1 MQALSKKLRHRV
13 LHKFVRDG
21 LFRLILIGG
30 LRRKAVCHQ
39 HQTVGHVL
47 KRDLRFRLRV
57 FVRRLEIRVDGVD
70 ERVFGRLLRRT
81 AILEPR
87 RVVIVLE
94 AVDLV
99 RKAQRRRNFHLVFW
113 LILAVAAL
121 ALGLPELR
129 HRERLILG
137 QLADIIENAV
147 FIVKV
152 RRLKLPGR
160 GLVAE
165 AERHAR
171 VHDRLPLERIFVVF
185 LGDIDVREHVEIGK
199 PAERGAGLFPVGGL
213 LFELPDNFA
222 PLKVERVF
230 KPVAP
235 DHGVKIAR
243 GILRRARAEAV

>member
-1 MQALSKKLRHRV
+1 MQALPEELRHCV

-70 ERVFGRLLRRT
+70 EGVFGRLLRRA

-87 RVVIVLE
+87 RVVIELQ
-94 AVDLV
+94 AVDLIG
-99 RKAQRRRNFHLVFW
+99 KAHRRRNFHLVFR

-121 ALGLPELR
+121 ALSLPELR

-152 RRLKLPGR
+152 RRLEFSGR

-165 AERHAR
+165 SERHAR
-171 VHDRLPLERIFVVF
+171 VHDCLPLERIFVIL
-185 LGDIDVREHVEIGK
+185 LGNIDIRKHVEIGK
-199 PAERGAGLFPVGGL
+199 PAERRAGLFPVGGL

>member
-1 MQALSKKLRHRV
+1 MQALSEKLRHRV
-13 LHKFVRDG
+13 LHKFVGDR
-21 LFRLILIGG
+21 LFRLVFIGG
-30 LRRKAVCHQ
+30 LRRKTVRHQ
-39 HQTVGHVL
+39 HQTVRHVL

-57 FVRRLEIRVDGVD
+57 FVCRFEIRVDGVD
-70 ERVFGRLLRRT
+70 EGVFGRLLRRA

-87 RVVIVLE
+87 RVVIELQ
-94 AVDLV
+94 AVDLIG
-99 RKAQRRRNFHLVFW
+99 KAQRRRNFHLVFR
-113 LILAVAAL
+113 LILAVASL
-121 ALGLPELR
+121 ALSLPELR

-152 RRLKLPGR
+152 RRLEFPGR
-160 GLVAE
+160 GLIAE

-171 VHDRLPLERIFVVF
+171 VHDRLPFERIFVVF

-199 PAERGAGLFPVGGL
+199 PAERGAGLFPLGRL

-222 PLKVERVF
+222 PLKVKRVF

-243 GILRRARAEAV
+243 GILRRARAKAV

>member
-1 MQALSKKLRHRV
+1 MQALPEELRHRI
-13 LHKFVRDG
+13 LHEFIRDR
-21 LFRLILIGG
+21 LFCLVLIGG
-30 LRRKAVCHQ
+30 LRREAVCHQ
-39 HQTVGHVL
+39 HQTVRHVL

-57 FVRRLEIRVDGVD
+57 FVRRLEIRVDRVD

-94 AVDLV
+94 AVDLIG
-99 RKAQRRRNFHLVFW
+99 KAQRRRNFHLVFR
-113 LILAVAAL
+113 LILAVASL
-121 ALGLPELR
+121 ALSLPELR

-152 RRLKLPGR
+152 RRLEFPGR
-160 GLVAE
+160 GLIAE

-171 VHDRLPLERIFVVF
+171 VHDRLPLERIFVIL
-185 LGDIDVREHVEIGK
+185 LGNIDIRKHVEVGK

-222 PLKVERVF
+222 PLKVERVL
-230 KPVAP
+230 KAVSP
-235 DHGVKIAR
+235 DDGVKIAR